1 MKLDPSATTTQAQ
14 EHESLLGQLR
24 LLLEEVCCDLC
35 RFEHVSRHGCSPES
49 VQIDREFYLG
59 TPGAFADIRVVPP
72 GQQAYFVEVKYGYSF
87 DTLLRHLRRKYGP
100 ETSGSTLGS
109 KIILVIDSED
119 HRGRAPSVGEFAR
132 NVHPGL
138 ELEVWDE
145 QHLLS
150 LIRERFGTDLPAITA
165 ESLVDVRQVIDAAK
179 GFHAFAGESI
189 EQYEHDPLK
198 AQLLWHFGFWRL
210 RQLRARGRRTPRE
223 ILPPETYRRAA
234 VLIADLCS
242 FSSYVRD
249 TPNSDILRESLTAF
263 CSKARYQIINNGG
276 MLYQFVGDQVVG
288 IFGIPEADDTYV
300 PRAVATA
307 QALVAIGE
315 SVSNHWQ
322 RRIDRVQTSGGLHVG
337 IAIGDLQIV
346 SLRPFSRTHMGAIG
360 DCINVAARLMESV
373 GQSEIAVS
381 NSFYQQL
388 SEEDQAIFL
397 EAEPIEAKNVGRIRS
412 WRLPRDT
419 TLRPWQNGQDAYP
432 L

>member
-1 MKLDPSATTTQAQ
+1 MKIGASATAAEVR

-35 RFEHVSRHGCSPES
+35 RFEHVSKDGCCPEG

-59 TPGAFADIRVVPP
+59 APGAFADIRVKPP
-72 GQQAYFVEVKYGYSF
+72 DRQAYFVEVKYGYSF

-100 ETSGSTLGS
+100 QTSGSTLTS
-109 KIILVIDSED
+109 KVVLVIDSAET
-119 HRGRAPSVGEFAR
+119 ALVAELAR
-132 NVHPGL
+132 FVHPTL

-145 QHLLS
+145 AHLLA
-150 LIRERFGTDLPAITA
+150 LIRERFGLDLPAITA
-165 ESLVDVRQVIDAAK
+165 ESLVDLRQAIDAAK
-179 GFHAFAGESI
+179 GFHAFGGESV
-189 EQYEHDPLK
+189 EQYVHDPLK
-198 AQLLWHFGFWRL
+198 AELLWHFGFWRL

-223 ILPPETYRRAA
+223 ILPPGTYRGAA

-249 TPNSDILRESLTAF
+249 TPNSEILRECLTSF
-263 CSKARYQIINNGG
+263 YSKTRYQIINNGG

-288 IFGIPEADDTYV
+288 LFGIPEGGDAYV
-300 PRAVATA
+300 ARIIATA

-337 IAIGDLQIV
+337 IAIGDLQLV
-346 SLRPFSRTHMGAIG
+346 SMRPFSRTHMGVIG
-360 DCINVAARLMESV
+360 DCINVAARLMASV

-381 NSFYQQL
+381 NSFYQRL
-388 SEEDQAIFL
+388 SEEDQGIFL
-397 EAEPIEAKNVGRIRS
+397 EAEPIEAKNLGRIKF
-412 WRLPRDT
+412 WRLPREAS
-419 TLRPWQNGQDAYP
+419 LRSCQSGQGA
-432 L
+432 